1 MWACS
6 IGCIALQRITLMA
19 KKILLGFLFT
29 LLMGGL
35 PQVANAAS
43 AIEIVDNE
51 AQAVSVSVSNE
62 GVLRVTG
69 AAGQTLY
76 VYNITGVRVLSVKVD
91 GSDKSYNLNLSKGC
105 YIVKVGKTV
114 RKISIR

>member
-1 MWACS
+1 M
-6 IGCIALQRITLMA
+6 I
-19 KKILLGFLFT
+19 KKILVASFLVFF
-29 LLMGGL
+29 MGGL
-35 PQVANAAS
+35 PQMAKAAS
-43 AIEIVDNE
+43 SIEIVDNE
-51 AQAVSVSVSNE
+51 TEQVTVSVSGE